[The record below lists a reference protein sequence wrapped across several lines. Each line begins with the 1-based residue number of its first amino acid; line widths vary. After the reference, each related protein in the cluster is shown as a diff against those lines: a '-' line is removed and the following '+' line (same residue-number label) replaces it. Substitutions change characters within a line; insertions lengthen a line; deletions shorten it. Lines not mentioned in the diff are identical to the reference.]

1 MSEEVKIVDWSVEEK
16 EPEIRGKVTKKEK
29 PKVETVASSDDP
41 LKTGVTM
48 LVSAAKAAHQTPQEE
63 RIEEVRRSLKPYVL
77 EAEALHK
84 AIEERWSKF
93 GRRLEELVGAARSRD
108 LRRYRGID
116 DALTHLDRIA
126 TETIRTMA
134 SALRVLPDVPKRV
147 RDLTWTE
154 VQTQKWRDIQRDV
167 VAFRDTPKGIDG
179 TVAAAEGL
187 LVKIEEVVEKS
198 QPTRQFI
205 DADMTQ
211 DNRPKRQIKA
221 DNSSYDPFASA
232 GR

>member
-1 MSEEVKIVDWSVEEK
+1 MSVDWTAETNEPEVK
-16 EPEIRGKVTKKEK
+16 GTVTKKEK
-29 PKVETVASSDDP
+29 PKPVTVATSDDP

-48 LVSAAKAAHQTPQEE
+48 LVSAARAAHETPQEE
-63 RIEEVRRSLKPYVL
+63 KIEEVRRTLKPYVL
-77 EAEALHK
+77 EAATLLRK
-84 AIEERWSKF
+84 IEERYSKY
-93 GRRLEELVGAARSRD
+93 GHRLEELIGAARSRD

-126 TETIRTMA
+126 TDTIRTMA
-134 SALRVLPDVPKRV
+134 SALRVLPSVLKRV
-147 RDLTWTE
+147 RDLTWEE

-167 VAFRDTPKGIDG
+167 VAFREVPEGIDG
-179 TVAAAEGL
+179 TIAAAEGIL
-187 LVKIEEVVEKS
+187 AKIEAIVEKS

-205 DADMTQ
+205 EADLTVAHRP
-211 DNRPKRQIKA
+211 NRQTKA